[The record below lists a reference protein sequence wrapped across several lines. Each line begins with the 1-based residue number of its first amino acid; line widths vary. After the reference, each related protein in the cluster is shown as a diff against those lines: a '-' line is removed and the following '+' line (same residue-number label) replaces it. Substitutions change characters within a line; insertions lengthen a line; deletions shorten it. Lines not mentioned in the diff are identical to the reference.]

1 MRRILVLSII
11 FILVVVTLI
20 MAIPIPPKVK
30 EIVSFIFV
38 PGKDGKPIPYGTGFF
53 VGVKLSERPEYSAIY
68 FVTAKHVLRRP
79 DNRSFYSAVF
89 LRLNKKG
96 GKAEMIRLPLSVSG
110 IRKNVFVHKDST
122 VDLVVIPV
130 SPDSQRYDYKFLPE
144 DYITT
149 KDDYKELKIREGS
162 EIFFTG
168 LFSHHIGE
176 YRNYPIV
183 RFGRVSLVTD
193 EKINWGGQKTELYL
207 VESASYGG
215 NSGSPV
221 FFYLG
226 AEREP
231 GTLRVG
237 NPVLKL
243 AGVMM
248 GSFGERRP
256 IQIIET
262 AKVAFAI
269 SNIGIAAVIP
279 AYKLHEILFGEELE
293 NQRKNIK

>member
-20 MAIPIPPKVK
+20 MAIPIPPEVK
-30 EIVSFIFV
+30 EIVSFVFS
-38 PGKDGKPIPYGTGFF
+38 PGKDGKPIPNGTGFF

-68 FVTAKHVLRRP
+68 FVTAKHVLQRP
-79 DNRSFYSAVF
+79 DKKSFYSAVF
-89 LRLNKKG
+89 LRLNKKD
-96 GKAEMIRLPLSVSG
+96 GKAEMIHLPLSVSG
-110 IRKNVFVHKDST
+110 IRKNVFMHKDST
-122 VDLVVIPV
+122 VDLAVIPAV
-130 SPDSQRYDYKFLPE
+130 YDPQKYDYKFLP
-144 DYITT
+144 DNYITT
-149 KDDYKELKIREGS
+149 KDDYKELKIREGA

-168 LFSHHIGE
+168 LFLPHIGE
-176 YRNYPIV
+176 HRNYPIV
-183 RFGRVSLVTD
+183 RFGKVSLITD
-193 EKINWGGQKTELYL
+193 EKINWDGQKMELYL
-207 VESASYGG
+207 VESASFGG

-221 FFYLG
+221 FFYFG

-231 GTLRVG
+231 GVLTVG
-237 NPVLKL
+237 QPVLKL
-243 AGVMM
+243 AGIMK
-248 GSFGERRP
+248 GSFGEGRP

-279 AYKLHEILFGEELE
+279 AYKLHEILFDEELE